1 MKIRHLIG
9 AAMLGLGLLPQLLW
23 AVQCKAGLNLTPS
36 NPDSIYMIN
45 NDGTVTDS
53 RTSLMWKRCSEGQA
67 WDGVQNTCTG
77 SPTTMTW
84 ASALA
89 AGVTSNYAGHT
100 DWRLP
105 NIKEL
110 TSIVEFCTDSPAINP
125 VAFPGFPTRGGYWSS
140 SPTQNAAP
148 GQYHKTDLAWSLE
161 ILTGAYD
168 QITRGLSENVLLVR
182 NFQALAQ
189 TIGPVTFTPATLVVG
204 GTSSALSATASSGLP
219 VSFSS
224 ATPATCTVAGNG
236 ASGYT
241 VSGNAAGTCTVTAAQ
256 SGNGSYAAASPV
268 QGSVTVGKGSQTI
281 SAISVTSAGNS
292 VTKMPVGGTVALAA
306 TATSGLAVSFGAG
319 PAGVCTIVG
328 STVTAVAP
336 GICNITADQGGNAN
350 YFAATPQVT
359 TSVTV
364 LKAQTITFAAFT
376 APLTA
381 GQDVPLTANSDATPP
396 GSYPVTLSTTTPA
409 ACSVTGDTAA
419 GFVVRGLSVGTNNCT
434 VVASQA
440 GDTVYAAATPVTRQV
455 SVNPGTQTIGAITLS
470 VPLTLGGTATVAATA
485 SSGLTVTFSVGPAD
499 VCTVTGTQISGL
511 KLGTC
516 AVVADQPGNASF
528 QAAPTVV
535 QNFTVGKGSQAVG
548 PITLTLT
555 GGVVSTSLGI
565 GATGTLSAPSTV
577 SYPATPSTT
586 AVVYGAGPG
595 GVCTISGTTL
605 TAVAAGTCNVTA
617 DRAGD
622 ANYQAAP
629 QATATITVLKGQT
642 ITFTPP
648 ALTAGQA
655 AALTATTADTAV
667 PGTPLSAAAYPI
679 TFTSSTLTACT
690 VSGNSTSGFTVTGV
704 AAGTSNCTLVASQA
718 GDAVY
723 APATNPQTISVGVG
737 AQTISGLAAKVGGVP
752 VTQLGAGGTAALSAV
767 ASPSALPVTFTSQ
780 TAGTCTVSG
789 NTTTG
794 FTVTAV
800 AAGPCTLAA
809 NQAGNAN
816 YSAAPQVTTPLTVL
830 ANQTITFTAPASALT
845 VGQSVSL
852 TATTTATPAASY
864 PVSFITTTPT
874 QCTISGNT
882 VAGFLVS
889 GVAVGT
895 SNCIVVAQQ
904 AGDATYAAAAPV
916 VRKLSVGQGA
926 QTIGTIT
933 ATPATL
939 QVGGTAALSATAS
952 SGLPVSFGVAPASA
966 GVCTISGNTLTG
978 VAAGTCAVTANQS
991 GSVNYTA
998 APQQTANVPVIV
1010 VVVFSPTSLTFAAQ
1024 PVGTTSAA
1032 QTVTLTNNG
1041 TTALTGISVT
1051 ATVPEFG
1058 VSHNCGTSLAAS
1070 AFCTLSVTFT
1080 PTSVGTRLGA
1090 ISVASSA
1097 AGSPHSVVVSGS
1109 GSSNPPV
1116 CTLTATPTRVARN
1129 RSATLTA
1136 SCTPAAASYTWT
1148 GGTCAGTSAATCIV
1162 TPTATTIYTVTG
1174 TNGGGTSTAASATV
1188 TFGVP
1193 NLTPILM
1200 LLLDD

>member
-1 MKIRHLIG
+1 MKIRQLLSFAI
-9 AAMLGLGLLPQLLW
+9 LGLAALPQALL
-23 AVQCKAGLNLTPS
+23 AVQCKPNLTAS
-36 NPDSIYMIN
+36 NPDSIYVIN

-53 RTSLMWKRCSEGQA
+53 RTSLMWKRCAEGQVWNGA
-67 WDGVQNTCTG
+67 MCSG
-77 SPTTMTW
+77 SVVTKTW
-84 ASALA
+84 AEALA
-89 AGVTSNYAGHT
+89 TGASSTYAGHA

-110 TSIVEFCTDSPAINP
+110 TSLIEWCTDTPAVNTVP
-125 VAFPGFPTRGGYWSS
+125 FPGFAVANRGAYWSS
-140 SPTQNAAP
+140 SPTRNYSGTAN
-148 GQYHKTDLAWSLE
+148 LSWSLE
-161 ILTGAYD
+161 VTTGAYD
-168 QITRGLSENVLLVR
+168 QINRINNLNVLLVR

-189 TIGPVTFTPATLVVG
+189 TIGPVSFTPATLAVG
-204 GTSSALSATASSGLP
+204 GTSSTLNATSSSGLP

-224 ATPATCTVAGNG
+224 ATTATCSVAGDVT
-236 ASGYT
+236 SGYT
-241 VSGNAAGTCTVTAAQ
+241 VSGLAVGTCTVTAAQ
-256 SGNGSYAAASPV
+256 SGNGSYAAATPV

-292 VTKMPVGGTVALAA
+292 VTKMPVGGTVALTA

-319 PAGVCTIVG
+319 PVGVCTIVG
-328 STVTAVAP
+328 GTVTAVAP

-364 LKAQTITFAAFT
+364 LKAQTISFAAFT
-376 APLTA
+376 VPLTA
-381 GQDVPLTANSDATPP
+381 GQDVPLTANSDATPA
-396 GSYPVTLSTTTPA
+396 GSYPVSFSTTTQD
-409 ACSVTGDTAA
+409 ACSVTGNTTA
-419 GFVVRGLSVGTNNCT
+419 GFLVKGLSVGTSNCA

-440 GDTVYAAATPVTRQV
+440 GDAVYAAAVPVTRQV

-485 SSGLTVTFSVGPAD
+485 SSSLTVTFSVGPAD
-499 VCTVTGTQISGL
+499 VCTLTGAQISGL

-548 PITLTLT
+548 PITLTLS

-595 GVCTISGTTL
+595 GVCTVSGTTL

-629 QATATITVLKGQT
+629 QATAAIMVLKGQT

-648 ALTAGQA
+648 ALNAGQA

-704 AAGTSNCTLVASQA
+704 AAGTSSCTLVASQA

-723 APATNPQTISVGVG
+723 APATKAQTISVGVG

-800 AAGPCTLAA
+800 AAGLCTLAA

-816 YSAAPQVTTPLTVL
+816 YSAAPQVTTALTVL
-830 ANQTITFTAPASALT
+830 ANQTINFTVPTTALT

-852 TATTTATPAASY
+852 TATSTATPAASY

-952 SGLPVSFGVAPASA
+952 SGLPVSFGVAPASD

-978 VAAGTCAVTANQS
+978 RAAGTCAITADQP

-998 APQQTANVPVIV
+998 APQQTASVPVIV
-1010 VVVFSPTSLTFAAQ
+1010 VVVFNPPSLTFAAQ
-1024 PVGTTSAA
+1024 AVGTTSAA

-1041 TTALTGISVT
+1041 ATTLTGISVT

-1058 VSHNCGTSLAAS
+1058 VSHNCDTSLAAS
-1070 AFCTLSVTFT
+1070 AFCTLSVTLT

-1109 GSSNPPV
+1109 GSSNPPI
-1116 CTLTATPTRVARN
+1116 CTLTATPTRVARAGS
-1129 RSATLTA
+1129 SATLTA

-1162 TPTATTIYTVTG
+1162 TPTATTAYTVTG

-1200 LLLDD
+1200 LLLD

>member
-1 MKIRHLIG
+1 MKIRQLLFFSI
-9 AAMLGLGLLPQLLW
+9 LGLGALPHALL
-23 AVQCKAGLNLTPS
+23 AGQCKSNLTES
-36 NPDSIYMIN
+36 NPDSIYVIN
-45 NDGTVTDS
+45 SDGTVTDS
-53 RTSLMWKRCSEGQA
+53 RTSLMWKRCAEGQVWNGA
-67 WDGVQNTCTG
+67 MCSG
-77 SPTTMTW
+77 SVVTQTW
-84 ASALA
+84 AEALA
-89 AGVTSNYAGHT
+89 TGASSTYAGHA

-110 TSIVEFCTDSPAINP
+110 TSLIEWCTDTPAVNTFP
-125 VAFPGFPTRGGYWSS
+125 FPGFAVANRGAYWSS
-140 SPTQNAAP
+140 SPTRNYSGTAN
-148 GQYHKTDLAWSLE
+148 LSWSME
-161 ILTGAYD
+161 VTTGAYD
-168 QITRGLSENVLLVR
+168 QINRINNLNVLLVR

-189 TIGPVTFTPATLVVG
+189 TIGPVSFTPATLAVG
-204 GTSSALSATASSGLP
+204 GTSSTLSATSSSGLP

-224 ATPATCTVAGNG
+224 ATPATCSVAGDFT
-236 ASGYT
+236 SGYT
-241 VSGNAAGTCTVTAAQ
+241 VSGLAAGTCTVTAAQ

-268 QGSVTVGKGSQTI
+268 QGSVTVGKGNQTI
-281 SAISVTSAGNS
+281 SAISVTSTGNS
-292 VTKMPVGGTVALAA
+292 VTKIPVGGTVTLAA
-306 TATSGLAVSFGAG
+306 AATSGLAVSFGAG

-376 APLTA
+376 AALTA
-381 GQDVPLTANSDATPP
+381 GQNVALTASSDAIPWA
-396 GSYPVTLSTTTPA
+396 SYPVSFSTTTPA
-409 ACSVTGDTAA
+409 ACSVTGDTTA
-419 GFVVRGLSVGTNNCT
+419 GFVVTGLSVGTNNCT

-470 VPLTLGGTATVAATA
+470 VPLTLGGTATLGATA
-485 SSGLTVTFSVGPAD
+485 SSGLTITFSVGPAD
-499 VCTVTGTQISGL
+499 VCTVTGAQISGL

-595 GVCTISGTTL
+595 GVCTVSGTTL
-605 TAVAAGTCNVTA
+605 TAVAAGACNVTV

-629 QATATITVLKGQT
+629 QATATITVLKGQS

-690 VSGNSTSGFTVTGV
+690 VSGNSTSGFTVTGI

-718 GDAVY
+718 GDAIY
-723 APATNPQTISVGVG
+723 APATNARTISVGVG

-780 TAGTCTVSG
+780 TAGTCTVTG
-789 NTTTG
+789 NATTG

-800 AAGPCTLAA
+800 AAGLCTLAA

-816 YSAAPQVTTPLTVL
+816 YGAAPQVTTALTVL
-830 ANQTITFTAPASALT
+830 ANQTITFAVPATALT
-845 VGQSVSL
+845 VGQNVSL
-852 TATTTATPAASY
+852 TATTTATPAANY

-874 QCTISGNT
+874 QCTISGDT
-882 VAGFLVS
+882 VAGFLVR
-889 GVAVGT
+889 GVAAGT

-926 QTIGTIT
+926 QTIGPIT
-933 ATPATL
+933 ATQSTFP
-939 QVGGTAALSATAS
+939 VGGTVALSATAS
-952 SGLPVSFGVAPASA
+952 SGLPVSFGVASASA
-966 GVCTISGNTLTG
+966 SFCAINGNTLTG
-978 VAAGTCAVTANQS
+978 LAAGTCAVTADQS
-991 GSVNYTA
+991 GNVNYTA
-998 APQQTANVPVIV
+998 APQQTANVSVILG
-1010 VVVFSPTSLTFAAQ
+1010 VVFNPTSLTFTDQ
-1024 PVGTTSAA
+1024 HLSTSSAA
-1032 QTVTLTNNG
+1032 QTVSLTNNSG
-1041 TTALTGISVT
+1041 TALSISNIAPT
-1051 ATVPEFG
+1051 LAEFG
-1058 VSHNCGTSLAAS
+1058 VTHNCGASLGAGLS
-1070 AFCTLSVTFT
+1070 CSLSVTFT
-1080 PTSVGTRLGA
+1080 PAIVGTRLGA
-1090 ISVASSA
+1090 VTLTGSVA
-1097 AGSPHSVVVSGS
+1097 GTVVVSGN
-1109 GSSNPPV
+1109 GVASNAPI
-1116 CTLTATPTRVARN
+1116 CTLTAAPASIVRRG
-1129 RSATLTA
+1129 SSMLTA
-1136 SCTPAAASYTWT
+1136 SCSPTTPAYTYSWT
-1148 GGTCAGTSAATCIV
+1148 GKTCAGTTASTCNV
-1162 TPTATTIYTVTG
+1162 APGATTTYTLTG
-1174 TNGGGTSTAASATV
+1174 TNTNGTSTASATV
-1188 TFGVP
+1188 TVKKVD
-1193 NLTPILM
+1193 LTPILM
-1200 LLLDD
+1200 LLLD